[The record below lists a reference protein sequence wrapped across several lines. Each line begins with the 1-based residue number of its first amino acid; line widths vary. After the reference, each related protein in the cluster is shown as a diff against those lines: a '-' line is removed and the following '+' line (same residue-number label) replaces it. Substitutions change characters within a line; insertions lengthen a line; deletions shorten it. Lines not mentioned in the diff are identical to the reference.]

1 MWSPDMQTPEY
12 QQLLRANRWKLLHA
26 QPGESSDDSS
36 DER

>member
-1 MWSPDMQTPEY
+1 MQTPEY